1 MTFTYST
8 ANNQL
13 MSTKKKKELTIVQ
26 IIMINKYYIL
36 QYTHSKLVHK
46 IYNYIY
52 PKNSLYIS
60 F

>member
-1 MTFTYST
+1 MTFTYSI

-26 IIMINKYYIL
+26 IIMINKYDIL
-36 QYTHSKLVHK
+36 HNTHSKLVHK